1 MIQGGD
7 PSGNGSGGPGY
18 SFKDE
23 FTDLKHNKAG
33 ICLWPTLDQA
43 LMEVSFFYKE
53 TPCLDG
59 KHTVFGHVTEGNG
72 EYNCCK

>member
-33 ICLWPTLDQA
+33 FCLWPTLDQA
-43 LMEVSFFYKE
+43 LMEVSFFITHKRNSLVRRKTHCFLVMLQKE
-53 TPCLDG
+53 
-59 KHTVFGHVTEGNG
+59 
-72 EYNCCK
+72 

>member
-23 FTDLKHNKAG
+23 FTDLTTNRILSMANSG
-33 ICLWPTLDQA
+33 PGTNGSQ
-43 LMEVSFFYKE
+43 FFYHAKRNSLVRRK
-53 TPCLDG
+53 THC
-59 KHTVFGHVTEGNG
+59 FGHVTEGMNW
-72 EYNCCK
+72 